1 MINIEY
7 LVCVFY
13 IKLVKLFLVD
23 LRMIG
28 RCVFFLIVDN
38 LLLVVGIVN
47 DGEIYGVDL
56 DFIKYED
63 KVNWLKY

>member
-1 MINIEY
+1 
-7 LVCVFY
+7 
-13 IKLVKLFLVD
+13 
-23 LRMIG
+23 MIG

-63 KVNWLKY
+63 KVI